1 MAILK
6 RLNYRNANVQL
17 YALALAE
24 ALTKNCG
31 VELHREIASRSFTQG
46 LEKIV
51 MDRVNLPYVVDI
63 RSLTSKSPQEHAR
76 QGETTGPR
84 AYPNVGP

>member
-6 RLNYRNANVQL
+6 RLNYRNSNVQL

-51 MDRVNLPYVVDI
+51 MDRVNKLFLCHAI
-63 RSLTSKSPQEHAR
+63 ALTE
-76 QGETTGPR
+76 
-84 AYPNVGP
+84 V